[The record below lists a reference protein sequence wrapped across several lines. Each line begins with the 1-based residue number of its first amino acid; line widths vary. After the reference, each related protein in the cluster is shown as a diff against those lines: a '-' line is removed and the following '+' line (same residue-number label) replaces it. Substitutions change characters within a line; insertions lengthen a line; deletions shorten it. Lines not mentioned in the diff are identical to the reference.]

1 MEGRIV
7 QVLKQA
13 WWAPLAALLVLAQL
27 GVAAAFLFGEG
38 TSNLLDAES
47 TAAGVSLSLVGAC
60 ALALGLRSRLQ
71 ARQLGNALIVLGA
84 ALAAIWFWIIFMTP
98 VAIVVIVGVLISQ
111 MRSAAPAAE
120 TP

>member
-1 MEGRIV
+1 MMQI
-7 QVLKQA
+7 LKQA
-13 WWAPLAALLVLAQL
+13 WWAPLAGVLLLAQL
-27 GVAAAFLFGEG
+27 GVALAFLFGEG

-47 TAAGVSLSLVGAC
+47 TAAGVSLSLGGAC
-60 ALALGLRSRLQ
+60 ALAVGLSSRLR
-71 ARQLGNALIVLGA
+71 ARGLGNALVIVGA

-120 TP
+120 THNT